1 MRRTLLLSQFVEAPV
16 EVTFRRMDFPL
27 EASAL
32 PKHWYAQSPSLT
44 HFFNALSGVFPDGE
58 KYFIDSVRA
67 FEDQLRDPKL
77 KAQVREFTR
86 QEGHHTLHHRHFNRL
101 IQDMGVSMDRCATV
115 ATQILGRSRERD
127 SPHMQLA
134 MTAAFEHF
142 TALIGDWLLRRDMQ
156 QRTDAAPAAAPLWMW
171 HAVEETE
178 HKAVAY
184 DVYQAVA
191 GSYWLR
197 VHAMLRVTAIFIPR
211 IHQLQ
216 LLLLREDPTP
226 FSLRDLAG
234 CVRYLYGRGGMI
246 RDLLPGYA
254 RYFRRDFHP
263 WQDDNSQ
270 LLSAWQAKYG
280 HYAIAPAA

>member
-1 MRRTLLLSQFVEAPV
+1 MSQFVEAPV
-16 EVTFRRMDFPL
+16 DVTFRRMDFAL
-27 EASAL
+27 DAQAL
-32 PKHWYAQSPSLT
+32 PRHWYAQSPSLT

-67 FEDQLRDPKL
+67 FEGELRDATL

-101 IQDMGVSMDRCATV
+101 VEGMGVSMERCADI
-115 ATQILGRSRERD
+115 AKDILNRSRRED
-127 SPHMQLA
+127 SKLMQLA

-142 TALIGDWLLRRDMQ
+142 TALMGDWLLRQDAA
-156 QRTDAAPAAAPLWMW
+156 QRSDVAPAALPLWMW

-178 HKAVAY
+178 HKAVAF
-184 DVYQAVA
+184 DVYQAMG

-216 LLLLREDPTP
+216 IALLLEDPTP
-226 FSLRDLAG
+226 ISLRDLLH
-234 CVRYLYGRGGMI
+234 CVKYLYGSGGMI
-246 RDLLPGYA
+246 RDILPGYL

-270 LLSAWQAKYG
+270 LLSVWQAKYG